1 MMKEVLI
8 ESRGIDFGS
17 SSE

>member
-1 MMKEVLI
+1 MKEVLI